1 MTEKTSTSI
10 TLFIDSDSDFR
21 NDFVSGYEPTVYVAV
36 DAYPVNISIHLN
48 DLDSA
53 REFLRHMQ
61 DAVDKAERRIA
72 EQSADSDEDLFVIWS
87 DEEGAWWNNDDG
99 WHPTPQKATRF
110 TVSEM
115 LNEEVNLPFSG
126 EWVNVKDIEA

>member
-10 TLFIDSDSDFR
+10 TIFVDSDSDFR
-21 NDFVSGYEPTVYVAV
+21 NGLVSGYEPTVYVGV
-36 DAYPVNISIHLN
+36 DAYPVNFSIHLN

-61 DAVDKAERRIA
+61 DAVDKAERHIA
-72 EQSADSDEDLFVIWS
+72 KQSPNSDEDEFVIWS

-99 WHPTPQKATRF
+99 WHPTPHKATRF

-115 LNEEVNLPFSG
+115 LNEGVNLPFSG

>member
-1 MTEKTSTSI
+1 MTEQTSTSI

-21 NDFVSGYEPTVYVAV
+21 NGFVSGYEPTVYVAV
-36 DAYPVNISIHLN
+36 DAYPVNFSIHLN

-61 DAVDKAERRIA
+61 DAVEKAERHIA
-72 EQSADSDEDLFVIWS
+72 EQSADSDENLFVIWS
-87 DEEGAWWNNDDG
+87 DEEGAWWNNDNG
-99 WHPTPQKATRF
+99 WVLLPHYATRF
-110 TVSEM
+110 TLSEIR
-115 LNEEVNLPFSG
+115 NEEVNLPFSS